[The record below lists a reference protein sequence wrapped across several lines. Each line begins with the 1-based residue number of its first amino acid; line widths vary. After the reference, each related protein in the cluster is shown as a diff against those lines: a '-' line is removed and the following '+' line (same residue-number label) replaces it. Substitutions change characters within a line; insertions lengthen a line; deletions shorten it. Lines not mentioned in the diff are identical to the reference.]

1 MAATYFADRLAELL
15 AASVVALE
23 VSRTGVAVP
32 SRQYISHG
40 RPAVDFCQTGILVVY
55 GDAPSIQLRGP
66 NPRQDIAEQA
76 GQFMLMAIAE
86 MFVEMWRCVPNLD
99 DTGVAPTAAQLT
111 ASATQLAIDAHALW
125 TGLVRAQTGG
135 TLFPAGMSNVRA
147 EFGDPTP
154 IGPQGGMA
162 GWRMKVRYPM
172 SDLGPVL

>member
-1 MAATYFADRLAELL
+1 MPVASYFADRLTELL

-55 GDAPSIQLRGP
+55 GDAPSIQLSK
-66 NPRQDIAEQA
+66 PRQDIAEQA
-76 GQFMLMAIAE
+76 GQFMLMAIAV
-86 MFVEMWRCVPNLD
+86 MFVELWRCVPNLD
-99 DTGVAPTAAQLT
+99 DTGVPPTATDLT
-111 ASATQLAIDAHALW
+111 SSATQLAVDAHALW

-135 TLFPAGMSNVRA
+135 TLFPTGMPNVRA

-162 GWRMKVRYPM
+162 GWRMKIRYPM
-172 SDLGPVL
+172 SDLGPIL